1 MELRKQHIVLI
12 LVGALILG
20 FLGAY
25 IGVQMGDNKQES
37 SEHVE
42 KQEDNEISFPDV
54 FNKNVNSDLIP
65 ADQMQKFEMAF
76 EIIDENYLEKVDADV
91 LIEGAIEGMLEKLD
105 DPFSSYMDIEMM
117 SQFNEQI

>member
-12 LVGALILG
+12 LIGAIILG

-25 IGVQMGDNKQES
+25 IGVQMGDNQEES

-42 KQEDNEISFPDV
+42 KEDKESSFTDI
-54 FNKNVNSDLIP
+54 FDNDVNSNLIP
-65 ADQMQKFEMAF
+65 AEQMQKFEMAF

-105 DPFSSYMDIEMM
+105 DPFSSYMDIEK
-117 SQFNEQI
+117 IGRAVV